1 MSVYVA
7 DLEPNRSKTLTARQ
21 FTLDESNNN
30 PMDWTPDGK
39 FLIFFSDRGG
49 KAGIFKQSLNQETP
63 QLLASTETPQLLAS
77 PVVSPAGGALYNA
90 RVTPDGRWVLW
101 FDKAKVSGG
110 KEAARLMRV
119 PIDGGTPEA
128 ILTSSQ
134 AGALLCAR
142 PLSNVCAIAERSESR
157 KQIVVTSI
165 DPVRGRGLELAR
177 FNIDAVNE
185 WACDISPDG
194 TRLAAITGAEDPIRI
209 LDLSKRMTVL
219 IPSEQLHEK
228 QEVSWAADG
237 HSLFVTHGVKGGS
250 ELVHLDFQ
258 GQFQSLWKNS
268 GGYPPRGLPSPDGRQ
283 LAIRSSSESSN
294 MWMME
299 NF

>member
-1 MSVYVA
+1 MSAYLA
-7 DLEPNRSKTLTARQ
+7 DLEPSGSKIANARQ
-21 FTLDESNNN
+21 FTLDESINN
-30 PMDWTPDGK
+30 PLDWTPDGK
-39 FLIFFSDRGG
+39 SILFISNRGDNV
-49 KAGIFKQSLNQETP
+49 GIFKQSLDQETP
-63 QLLASTETPQLLAS
+63 QFLASLDGPLHS
-77 PVVSPAGGALYNA
+77 A
-90 RVTPDGRWVLW
+90 RVTPDCKWILW
-101 FDKAKVSGG
+101 FDESKAVDK

-119 PIDGGTPEA
+119 PIEGGTPEA
-128 ILTSSQ
+128 ILTRDRT
-134 AGALLCAR
+134 GTLLCAR
-142 PLSNVCAIAERSESR
+142 PPSHVCAIAERSESR
-157 KQIVVTSI
+157 KQIVVSSF
-165 DPVRGRGLELAR
+165 DPMSGPGPELAR

-209 LDLSKRMTVL
+209 LDLSKQRTVL

-258 GQFQSLWKNS
+258 GQFRSLWKNS
-268 GGYPPRGLPSPDGRQ
+268 GGYPPRGLPSPDGRH